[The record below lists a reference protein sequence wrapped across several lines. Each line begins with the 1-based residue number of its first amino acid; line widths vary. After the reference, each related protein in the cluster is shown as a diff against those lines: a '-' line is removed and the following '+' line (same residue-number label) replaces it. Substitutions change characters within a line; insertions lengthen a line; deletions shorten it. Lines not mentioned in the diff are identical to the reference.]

1 VVWSEKERKKE
12 KKDWRKKKETSLER
26 FLVFRVASLCVPSLF
41 LRPLLT
47 QLRWLICPWL
57 TVGSLLCLTRLVF
70 WVFFLHFFSFRPHSF
85 YLSSFPLFPD
95 SFVNLTE
102 LDVSWNKLTA
112 FPDWVKRIK
121 GDHVNHNNFTSL
133 PAWFWSQEFGE
144 ILDVSGNPLDSGS
157 IFTIAEKIKENKDL
171 KTIK

>member
-1 VVWSEKERKKE
+1 MVWSEKERKKE

-26 FLVFRVASLCVPSLF
+26 FLGVQGGFTAPEI
-41 LRPLLT
+41 LLT
-47 QLRWLICPWL
+47 QLRWHICPWL

-157 IFTIAEKIKENKDL
+157 ISIIAEIIKENKTL
-171 KTIK
+171 RTIK